1 MKKRIIACSTAAIIS
16 LAATLWPQALR
27 TSPEAQ
33 LKMAKYE
40 DCRKTPYYCPAG
52 VLTVGIGS
60 TSKVENRQYAE
71 GEIAERWVNDLA
83 RRKCTNR
90 EFNGAA
96 APQKVFESMTDG
108 TLTSAAPGWAGT
120 PTAKARRCEPPS
132 GATRRRATGRASA
145 SG

>member
-1 MKKRIIACSTAAIIS
+1 MKPITLLNELIDAIRDDTENRQDVKELIRTIREAAMKKGIIACSVAAIIS

-60 TSKVENRQYAE
+60 TGKVQNRQYAE
-71 GEIAERWVNDLA
+71 RDCRALGE
-83 RRKCTNR
+83 
-90 EFNGAA
+90 
-96 APQKVFESMTDG
+96 
-108 TLTSAAPGWAGT
+108 
-120 PTAKARRCEPPS
+120 
-132 GATRRRATGRASA
+132 
-145 SG
+145 

>member
-1 MKKRIIACSTAAIIS
+1 MKKGIIACSIAAIIS

-40 DCRKTPYYCPAG
+40 DCRKTPYYCQAG

-71 GEIAERWVNDLA
+71 GEIAERWVNDLMRA
-83 RRKCTNR
+83 EKCTNR
-90 EFNGAA
+90 EFNGVA
-96 APQKVFESMTDG
+96 APQKE
-108 TLTSAAPGWAGT
+108 
-120 PTAKARRCEPPS
+120 ENE
-132 GATRRRATGRASA
+132 
-145 SG
+145 

>member
-1 MKKRIIACSTAAIIS
+1 MKKGIIACSVAAIIS

-60 TSKVENRQYAE
+60 TSKCRTA
-71 GEIAERWVNDLA
+71 
-83 RRKCTNR
+83 
-90 EFNGAA
+90 
-96 APQKVFESMTDG
+96 SM
-108 TLTSAAPGWAGT
+108 
-120 PTAKARRCEPPS
+120 PS
-132 GATRRRATGRASA
+132 RDRRALGMT
-145 SG
+145 